1 MQTVY
6 NSDKFEVRQYGT
18 ELTYLLLDHASG
30 EWVVFE
36 PPQSHALL
44 EALQDGEDTNM
55 TDIYLGGVMALANQF
70 SKVKGAE

>member
-30 EWVVFE
+30 ECVAFE
-36 PPQSHALL
+36 PPRSAALADALL
-44 EALQDGEDTNM
+44 DGDNIEM
-55 TDIYLGGVMALANQF
+55 TDIYLEGVMVLLRHYGEIA
-70 SKVKGAE
+70 